1 MCVRKGYQHWVV
13 GPRGEHPVGA
23 PSPPLTSPRLPSPR
37 LAPILRL
44 EAGSEAEPPPPIEA
58 PALICTGHGA
68 RAGAQSSWLLQRPQ
82 GRGSTP
88 QSACLALQARGVQ
101 SPMDIVGLG
110 QEKHLERKRDCP
122 G

>member
-44 EAGSEAEPPPPIEA
+44 EAGSEAEPPPPIKRGACFDLHWSQSQSGGTELLAAAAA
-58 PALICTGHGA
+58 PGQGEHPTVCLPRPSSQRGPESHGH
-68 RAGAQSSWLLQRPQ
+68 SWFRSRKAP
-82 GRGSTP
+82 G
-88 QSACLALQARGVQ
+88 
-101 SPMDIVGLG
+101 
-110 QEKHLERKRDCP
+110 EKT
-122 G
+122 